1 MRYRSFAAL
10 ALVTLP
16 AQYAVRAETADERNW
31 TVEDIVTVPEVS
43 AIALSEDRDFA
54 IYSVRAADIAADRI
68 RSTLRLIEVR
78 TGAQRDLLTADEA
91 DQVKRI
97 PKSADWSAIL
107 DIGEGMQLYRIGRSG
122 VTHPLLVNPDTML
135 AGSADMALPGSSSGA
150 PRRIGILAYDWSPDG
165 RWLWYSVLKP
175 IAAGNMPRFDASVT
189 GDRDRGRSRIDATI
203 EIHVRGPDGADHV
216 VAMRPARDRVARFFG
231 GEVVWQGGEAIFR
244 AEEADGSE
252 DGRFETY
259 AWNLKESRL
268 RRIESERNGQ
278 NFWVMRGPRGG
289 QLVSRGVGDRLQ
301 LTESFADGSFHNYGH
316 FPFIVGDPRSAGA
329 RLAADGKSAML
340 GTRTVGNPRYG
351 LVLVSRAGV
360 REIGSDSFTR
370 CDFSADLDLGLCA
383 REGISSAPELVRVEP
398 RRGRVDRLA
407 AVSARHAVIAP
418 LIIHPR
424 TWTNRLGYK
433 ANGYIVL
440 PRGYRTGR
448 RYPAIVVTH
457 GSDADERFAHIGLQW
472 EYPVQVW
479 AERGYVVLLINDPR
493 SRQSEDLAAAYAAW
507 SRGDGPP
514 GPDEV
519 QRLIWLN
526 GVYSFEDAVTELVS
540 EAIVDADRV
549 GIAGFSRGSQMVNV
563 AITQSHMFRAA
574 SGGDGSLLEPYSYP
588 AIPQS
593 YKAIFGGSPFGE
605 HVDRYRRF
613 SPSLN
618 ARKACAALLQQVVK
632 PRGGAIDLYQALRA
646 HNVPS
651 QLTLYPGESPAS
663 DETHVF
669 HIPSNRLRAQRENIA
684 WFDYWLLGKR
694 DPAMPFSERLAIWD
708 AMATEP
714 RRPACAAPGSPSN
727 E

>member
-1 MRYRSFAAL
+1 MRNLSFTAL
-10 ALVTLP
+10 AFAILP
-16 AQYAVRAETADERNW
+16 ALCAPRADAADERHW

-54 IYSVRAADIAADRI
+54 IYSVRAADIAADRM

-78 TGAQRDLLTADEA
+78 TGAQRDLLSANEA
-91 DQVKRI
+91 EQLKRI
-97 PKSADWSAIL
+97 PKSDDWSAIL
-107 DIGEGMQLYRIGRSG
+107 DLGEGMQLYRISRSG
-122 VTHPLLVNPDTML
+122 EILPLLVNPATML
-135 AGSADMALPGSSSGA
+135 AGSADMALPGSSAAA

-175 IAAGNMPRFDASVT
+175 IAAGTVPRFDASVA
-189 GDRDRGRSRIDATI
+189 GDRDRGRSRINAMI
-203 EIHVRGPDGADHV
+203 EIHVRGPGRADHI
-216 VAMRPARDRVARFFG
+216 VATRPARDRVARYFG
-231 GEVVWQGGEAIFR
+231 GEVVWQGGDAIFR

-259 AWNLKESRL
+259 AWNLKERRL
-268 RRIESERNGQ
+268 RRVVSERNGQ

-289 QLVSRGVGDRLQ
+289 QLVSRGVGDPLQ
-301 LTESFADGSFHNYGH
+301 LVESFSDGSFHNYGH
-316 FPFIVGDPRSAGA
+316 FPFIVGDPRSVGA
-329 RLAADGKSAML
+329 RLAADGKSAIL
-340 GTRTVGNPRYG
+340 GTRTIGNPRYG
-351 LVLVSRAGV
+351 IVLVSRSGV

-370 CDFSADLDLGLCA
+370 CDFSADLALGICV

-398 RRGRVDRLA
+398 QRGRVDRLA
-407 AVSARHAVIAP
+407 TVSARHAAIAP
-418 LIIHPR
+418 LTIRPR

-433 ANGYIVL
+433 ANGYVVL
-440 PRGYRTGR
+440 PRGYRAGR

-457 GSDADERFAHIGLQW
+457 GSDADERFANVGLQW

-493 SRQSEDLAAAYAAW
+493 SRQSEDLTAAYAAW

-514 GPDEV
+514 GPEEV

-526 GVYSFEDAVTELVS
+526 GVYSFEDAVSELVA
-540 EAIVDADRV
+540 ETIVDADRV

-605 HVDRYRRF
+605 HIDRYRRF

-618 ARKACAALLQQVVK
+618 AHKACTALLQQVVK

-669 HIPSNRLRAQRENIA
+669 HIPSNRQMAQRENIA
-684 WFDYWLLGKR
+684 WFDYWLLRKR

-708 AMATEP
+708 AMATDP
-714 RRPACAAPGSPSN
+714 QRQDCAAPASPPK